1 MAREL
6 GTRKGSF
13 ARGRLVWPLLL
24 PLVVSPAAGADT
36 HWRPAV
42 VSVPAGPFISGS
54 DATERDTAYRL
65 DEAAYGSPVTRRQG
79 WYATERERSTAHT
92 GAYAIT
98 VTPITNR
105 QYAAFVRATGHPA
118 PDVAPATW
126 KSYGLRHPY
135 RSTRRFAWQHRRPPP
150 GREDHPVVLVSHADA
165 VAYAAWLSRR
175 SGEHWRLPSELEWE
189 KAARGTDGRYF
200 PWGDAFDPHRLNSH
214 DAGPYDTV
222 PVGSHPEGASPWGM
236 GDAAGQVYQ
245 WTATFSEPGRALVKG
260 GSWDDRGCGVCRAAA
275 RHARPVVLKH
285 ILIGIRLVR
294 DEP

>member
-1 MAREL
+1 MARDP
-6 GTRKGSF
+6 RAPDGSC
-13 ARGRLVWPLLL
+13 ATSRRVWPLLAL
-24 PLVVSPAAGADT
+24 LLVHPAAAGDSG
-36 HWRPAV
+36 WQPAV
-42 VSVPAGPFISGS
+42 VSVPAGPFIAGS
-54 DATERDTAYRL
+54 DATERETAYRL
-65 DEAAYGSPVTRRQG
+65 DAAAYGSPITREQE
-79 WYATERERSTAHT
+79 WYATERERSAAHT

-105 QYAAFVRATGHPA
+105 QYAAFVAATGHPA
-118 PDVAPATW
+118 PNVDPATW
-126 KSYGLRHPY
+126 KASGLRHPY

-200 PWGDAFDPHRLNSH
+200 PWGNTFDPQRLNSH

-222 PVGSHPEGASPWGM
+222 AVGGHPDGASPWGM
-236 GDAAGQVYQ
+236 RDATGQVYQ
-245 WTATFSEPGRALVKG
+245 WTATFAAPGRALVKG
-260 GSWDDRGCGVCRAAA
+260 GSWDDKGCGVCRAAA
-275 RHARPVVLKH
+275 RHVRPASLKH